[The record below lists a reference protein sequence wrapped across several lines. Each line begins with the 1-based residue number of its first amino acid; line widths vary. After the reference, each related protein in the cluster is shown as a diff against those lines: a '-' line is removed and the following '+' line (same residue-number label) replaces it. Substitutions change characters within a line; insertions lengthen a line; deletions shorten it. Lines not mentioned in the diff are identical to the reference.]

1 MAWSEPKTDW
11 KPNDFFNIQDYNR
24 IKGNLN
30 EIRQL
35 ALTLWPAFYFED
47 MGEDKTYE
55 DYSFYADE
63 MNNRKEKTYGMM
75 SEETLEANVEHICQ
89 GTFPFAVGE
98 RMTFYDNTPFIGW
111 QELNRLE
118 EACRLMYSNLKSRE
132 EGRKMLAFTLNGGLF
147 G

>member
-35 ALTLWPAFYFED
+35 ALTLWPEFYFED

-63 MNNRKEKTYGMM
+63 MNRF
-75 SEETLEANVEHICQ
+75 EANVEHICQ